1 MPHEDYL
8 QILLVILFN
17 TFNKLAGHIEVSTHR
32 YVDYELCLCCTPRS
46 MNLKL
51 KFKALRINLALVTKT
66 TDCFG
71 FTCRYL

>member
-17 TFNKLAGHIEVSTHR
+17 TFNKLAGDIEVSTHR

-51 KFKALRINLALVTKT
+51 KFKALGIHLALVTKT
-66 TDCFG
+66 TDCSG
-71 FTCRYL
+71 FTFIYL